1 MPAENKYSK
10 MIQDNITKFS
20 PLYTD
25 MYQLTMGQ
33 AYFLQSRS
41 DVPAVFDYFF
51 RKLPYD
57 GGYVI
62 FAGLGDLLHALGE
75 LRFMTSDIDFLHKR
89 GFNAD
94 YLDYLKS
101 FRFKGSIF
109 GMAEGELV
117 FPVEP
122 VLRVEGGLLE
132 TQLVETLLLNLLN
145 FQSLIATKASRIRK
159 SAGNRLL
166 TDFGLRRAQGT
177 GGIHA
182 SRAAIIG
189 GFDNTSNMLAARLHN
204 LQSSGTMA
212 HSFIECYDSELEAF
226 RAYADTFP
234 DQCVLLVDT
243 YNSMKSGLPNA
254 ITVGKE
260 LLEKGHKL
268 MGIRLDSGDLAYLS
282 KRARKMLDEAGLNE
296 TKIVVSNQLDEHVVK
311 SLIEQGAPIDIFGVG
326 TSMITGRPDGAID
339 GVYKLSS
346 AANKPR
352 LKISENLQKT
362 TFPGK
367 KKVLRYINDD
377 GQYFGDCIATH
388 EEADPEIMI
397 HPFEKEKSVSLK
409 GMPLEDLFQCHMHK
423 GEIAGSLLTPYELR
437 EKASRK
443 LKMLPEEHKRFDFPH
458 IYKVGISKKLMQ
470 LQTDIIQKMQHIN
483 RVEPHN

>member
-1 MPAENKYSK
+1 MNA
-10 MIQDNITKFS
+10 DNITRFS

-62 FAGLGDLLHALGE
+62 FAGLGDLLEALTD
-75 LRFMTSDIDFLHKR
+75 LRFADSDIDYLYKE
-89 GFNAD
+89 GFHDD
-94 YLDYLKS
+94 YLEYLKS
-101 FRFKGSIF
+101 FRFKGSIY
-109 GMAEGELV
+109 GMQEGELL

-132 TQLVETLLLNLLN
+132 TQLIETLLLNILN

-159 SAGNRLL
+159 SAGNRVL

-177 GGIHA
+177 GAVHA

-189 GFDNTSNMLAARLHN
+189 GFDNTSNMLAASLHN
-204 LQSSGTMA
+204 LQPSGTMA
-212 HSFIECYDSELEAF
+212 HSFIESYDNELDAF
-226 RAYADTFP
+226 RAYAKTFP

-243 YNSMKSGLPNA
+243 YNTMKSGLPNA
-254 ITVGKE
+254 VTVGKE
-260 LLEKGHKL
+260 LQSKGHKL

-282 KRARKMLDEAGLNE
+282 KKARKMLDEAGL
-296 TKIVVSNQLDEHVVK
+296 TDTQIVVSNQLDEHVIK
-311 SLIEQGAPIDIFGVG
+311 SLIDQAAPIDIFGVG

-339 GVYKLSS
+339 GVYKLSF
-346 AANKPR
+346 AGNKPR

-367 KKVLRYINDD
+367 KKVLRYFNDD
-377 GQYFGDCIATH
+377 GEFFGDCVATFD
-388 EEADPEIMI
+388 EKQPETMI
-397 HPFEKEKSVSLK
+397 HPFQKEKSLVLKGLPYEDLYHCHMFNGEIYEKLLSPKSLK
-409 GMPLEDLFQCHMHK
+409 
-423 GEIAGSLLTPYELR
+423 
-437 EKASRK
+437 EKAAERLS
-443 LKMLPEEHKRFDFPH
+443 MLPEEHKRFDFPH

-470 LQTDIIQKMQHIN
+470 LQTEIIHQMQQLIA
-483 RVEPHN
+483 